1 MREAARLGLERRIQ
15 FLGWQP
21 DIAAVLKKLDI
32 VLLTSHWEGLPVV
45 IIESLAS
52 GLPVVATK
60 VGGVP
65 ELVIDGV
72 NGFLSAK
79 GDCEKLAK
87 DLLLL
92 SADKEKRLQFS
103 RQSRKMFKEEFS
115 IDYMKNRIESL
126 YQRARGG

>member
-1 MREAARLGLERRIQ
+1 
-15 FLGWQP
+15 
-21 DIAAVLKKLDI
+21 
-32 VLLTSHWEGLPVV
+32 
-45 IIESLAS
+45 
-52 GLPVVATK
+52 
-60 VGGVP
+60 
-65 ELVIDGV
+65 LVIDGV